1 MDPQRLIAVVLLVF
15 AGTSAVCS
23 AESAVLQVFDSH
35 CVKCHGK
42 DGKTK
47 GKVNLLNLKSD
58 SDLVDDVDLLQD
70 IIEVIDNGDMPPEDE
85 PGLKPDIRESAVA
98 ELRGL
103 LRLGLAK
110 RATFP
115 KTPIRRMNRF
125 QYNNAVK
132 DLFKLNV
139 EVFSLPE
146 KMMRSY
152 GYFNPASGKMPDTV
166 HVGSR
171 PLGKSQMI
179 EPRLAGVGP
188 FPQDLR
194 AEHGFD
200 NRGDHL
206 SMSPI
211 QMEAFYKLSQSIMSS
226 NDFTPKRCGI
236 WGEFFAEPQAKG
248 DELDRVV
255 HERLAGFLRRAFRR
269 PVAPELVSRYA
280 ANVKSQLKDG
290 VPFERS
296 MKNIASAVLCS
307 PRFLYLYDQPIKG
320 VRDDFNLASRLS
332 FFLWGSIPDD
342 ELLELAEKQTL
353 HKPEVL
359 AAQVDRMLRDKR
371 LKRFCDSF
379 PAQWL
384 QLERIITSTPDRSL
398 FPTFYANAYRTSM
411 HMMLEPL
418 LLFEAVLIENRPVHQ
433 LIDSDFSYRSG
444 PLSGWYKTG
453 KRTGGLPPTRLAYK
467 REALGSRREG
477 GVITNAAV
485 MTMTSN
491 PVRSQPITRGA
502 WMLTVIFNNPPE
514 PPPADVPPL
523 PEGENGRNDES
534 LTIRERLASHRDR
547 PDCAGCHVKID
558 PLGFALE
565 NYNAVGAWRET
576 YGNGRKVD
584 TSGKLFRRHEFA
596 TIEQFKDALLA
607 EKPRFV
613 KAFAGHLLSFALGR
627 ELAVA
632 DSPAL
637 EAIAVEAEKSEY
649 RFQPLLKSII
659 LSEPFLHEPN

>member
-103 LRLGLAK
+103 LGLGLAK

-211 QMEAFYKLSQSIMSS
+211 QMEAFYKLSQSIVSS

-255 HERLAGFLRRAFRR
+255 HERLASFLRRAFRR

-332 FFLWGSIPDD
+332 FFL
-342 ELLELAEKQTL
+342 
-353 HKPEVL
+353 
-359 AAQVDRMLRDKR
+359 
-371 LKRFCDSF
+371 
-379 PAQWL
+379 
-384 QLERIITSTPDRSL
+384 
-398 FPTFYANAYRTSM
+398 
-411 HMMLEPL
+411 
-418 LLFEAVLIENRPVHQ
+418 
-433 LIDSDFSYRSG
+433 
-444 PLSGWYKTG
+444 
-453 KRTGGLPPTRLAYK
+453 
-467 REALGSRREG
+467 
-477 GVITNAAV
+477 
-485 MTMTSN
+485 
-491 PVRSQPITRGA
+491 
-502 WMLTVIFNNPPE
+502 
-514 PPPADVPPL
+514 
-523 PEGENGRNDES
+523 
-534 LTIRERLASHRDR
+534 
-547 PDCAGCHVKID
+547 
-558 PLGFALE
+558 
-565 NYNAVGAWRET
+565 
-576 YGNGRKVD
+576 
-584 TSGKLFRRHEFA
+584 
-596 TIEQFKDALLA
+596 
-607 EKPRFV
+607 
-613 KAFAGHLLSFALGR
+613 
-627 ELAVA
+627 
-632 DSPAL
+632 
-637 EAIAVEAEKSEY
+637 
-649 RFQPLLKSII
+649 
-659 LSEPFLHEPN
+659 